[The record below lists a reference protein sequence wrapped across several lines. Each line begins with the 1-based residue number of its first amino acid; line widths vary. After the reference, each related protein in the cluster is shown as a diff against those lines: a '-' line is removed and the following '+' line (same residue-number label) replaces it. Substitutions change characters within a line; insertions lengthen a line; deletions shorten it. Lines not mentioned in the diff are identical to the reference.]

1 MDSIFHQ
8 QNQNDKNWKKKKGN
22 IIRARNPKQNK
33 IKKCKEGN
41 IRGEN
46 QKKKKGIERK
56 IDALNKGTSS
66 SVAVDQS
73 F

>member
-1 MDSIFHQ
+1 MI
-8 QNQNDKNWKKKKGN
+8 KIGKKKGN

-46 QKKKKGIERK
+46 QKKKGNRK
-56 IDALNKGTSS
+56 KDRCTK
-66 SVAVDQS
+66 
-73 F
+73 